1 MRLKGSV
8 NLASSVYSKK

>member
-8 NLASSVYSKK
+8 NTTIQM

>member
-8 NLASSVYSKK
+8 IWCMGSLIFF